1 MGPHAAHA
9 DSASPV
15 LSPGLSSHARGAAFE
30 CVERKISDFLRS
42 ERTRSGGFNQAEL
55 EHTSGGEVAD
65 ELTLSPILTSL
76 VDFGD
81 DFGVTGLTPEAGG
94 IGMDSLDGELRGP
107 LSPLLFD
114 GVNATSV
121 HPEVGS
127 RQSGHDLDH
136 LDLHP
141 EVVAAGGFGLS
152 DELMHVEVEVE
163 VDAVVPADAA
173 LGLPLPEAPTATVPR
188 QWADHTAMDRMDPEE
203 TETEMET
210 GTGMG
215 AKAGPQP
222 QLQLPAFPKT
232 RKRRKQ
238 VRVPEAQRDQRYKE
252 YRAKNTAKAK
262 AIRDRKRQEKERKRE
277 RLQAALARST
287 ELQMEADRLGLVL
300 ARLQASAAARGVT
313 VPM

>member
-1 MGPHAAHA
+1 
-9 DSASPV
+9 
-15 LSPGLSSHARGAAFE
+15 
-30 CVERKISDFLRS
+30 
-42 ERTRSGGFNQAEL
+42 
-55 EHTSGGEVAD
+55 VAD

-81 DFGVTGLTPEAGG
+81 DFGVAGLTPEVGG

-121 HPEVGS
+121 HPEVGG

-152 DELMHVEVEVE
+152 DELMHVEVEVEVE

-203 TETEMET
+203 TEMET

-238 VRVPEAQRDQRYKE
+238 VRVPEAQRDQRYKA

-262 AIRDRKRQEKERKRE
+262 AIRDRKRQEKEGKRE